1 MKFIFPQNY
10 NFNFKL
16 FGFLDYKTIF
26 FNLIWW
32 FIIFLISNIFDDL
45 LLKIIFFII
54 FCFPILLISF
64 FGFNQENIVY
74 VLKYIFLYFKNPR
87 IYLYKKFP

>member
-32 FIIFLISNIFDDL
+32 IIIFFVSNIFYDIL
-45 LLKIIFFII
+45 FKIVFFII

-74 VLKYIFLYFKNPR
+74 VLKYIFLYYKNPKL
-87 IYLYKKFP
+87 YLYKK